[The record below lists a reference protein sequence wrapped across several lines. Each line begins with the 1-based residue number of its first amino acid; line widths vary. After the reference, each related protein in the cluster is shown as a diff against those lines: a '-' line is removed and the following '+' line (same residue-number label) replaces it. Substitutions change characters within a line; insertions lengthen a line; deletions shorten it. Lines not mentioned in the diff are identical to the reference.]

1 MGALLLGQLTN
12 ESAPHLH
19 PLLDA
24 DVTGGPGL
32 QLGPLGY
39 ILLPDDHLLH
49 VLPLRLGLHTSR
61 PVRINTDT
69 REGGRE
75 YEPHKPHTRQLLY
88 RLYESSLW
96 RMKGEFIVRLEIV
109 HTSTSPRNL
118 PTSPA
123 DES

>member
-32 QLGPLGY
+32 LLGPLGY

-75 YEPHKPHTRQLLY
+75 G
-88 RLYESSLW
+88 ESMSLISPTQGSFYIDF
-96 RMKGEFIVRLEIV
+96 MNPVFGE
-109 HTSTSPRNL
+109 
-118 PTSPA
+118 
-123 DES
+123 